1 MIPRAVTKI
10 LVLLLAYQSVVA
22 ILEEQ
27 YLTHS
32 SVQKVFPSEISCKS
46 LENKLK
52 SSFSCLLSFKTK
64 KYIFYEIETKTYGN
78 LYIALTRS
86 KSFYTNK
93 FHEFYDLYNGFHR
106 INEKENQ
113 SCILEGYILHENSK
127 VILNICGGLQGLIS
141 KSDVDLFISPSKN
154 GAEGEHILYLSEDSL
169 RNNDQQLKENSRKE
183 DNINKTFKCGFSE
196 RLQHRKVFHRYK
208 LYSNEVLGALAIP
221 NRRVR
226 RAFSQKH
233 YIETMIVADQTM
245 FEFYGENEKELRNY
259 LLSVMAIVSSILK
272 DSSIG
277 NFIHVSLVRLVILTK
292 NPPELDI
299 TSEAQESLR
308 KFCKWQKRL
317 NKWSDND
324 PEYFDTAILI
334 TRTNL
339 CTNTK
344 CDTLGLAE
352 LGSMCDSL
360 RSCSIVE
367 DNGLSAAFT
376 IAHEL
381 GHLLNSPH
389 DGINDLCTEELDKV
403 HIMTPSF
410 SLRSKTWTWSAC
422 SRKYITSFLESS
434 ESTCLLDKPFNID
447 YKALSKLPGEIY
459 STADQCKLIYGE
471 NSTAWVE
478 NNGMTGEGANSVS
491 YITLGSYG
499 SMPVTLKAF
508 SARFALEV
516 VECDRI
522 WCIDSNNL
530 SKPCYTNNM
539 PWADGTKCGSKMW
552 CRRGTCLK
560 KIEYEPV
567 HGEWGEWSE
576 YGGCSRT
583 CGGGIKFTTREC
595 DNPKPAYNGNY
606 CFGIRKKYESCN
618 TDSCPLNSKPFRA
631 VQCSAF
637 DGKDL
642 NIPNIPKDVQWFPKY
657 VLEEECKLYCE
668 YKGSSNF
675 YELASKVIDGTKCMN
690 ETNSVCVDGKCE
702 VSGCDNVLN
711 SQAKVDKC
719 GICNGDNSLCKTF
732 YGYKNISSYGYNFV
746 VLVPKGASNLKVVQ
760 VSEKQNMSDRHFL
773 VLLNQQKYYINGD
786 WRLSSG
792 KGCFTVAGNTVCY
805 SGFKSPNETIT
816 VTGTLKSD
824 MEIKVLSDDKNRNC
838 NIYYTYNY
846 HDHEEKKFKWALKEF
861 WTECYP
867 ICKGYQSREYECLQT
882 NDLQVVADSKCKGE
896 RPQGKIRT
904 CNDNC
909 YLQWSVILGECTPLS
924 VCGLGYQ
931 EQNVFCEKC
940 NTPCG
945 GLQWRSI
952 QCVELS
958 SNVSLPA
965 IKCNHTLAEPLI
977 QPCNLKPCSS
987 GVDELES
994 KENQVKWYTSS
1005 WNECSKSCG
1014 AGTQIRS
1021 VNCITLNGVVDDIEC
1036 KFLNKPNEMRSCN
1049 NFDCPFW
1056 RFGPWSKCSK
1066 TCGEGIQTR
1075 TVLCSFNE
1083 TVVKNE
1089 LCNQEIHVEEFQI
1102 CNILE
1107 CSQSVLDI
1115 NILNQ
1120 SMEWIISEWSQC
1132 SVSCGEGV
1140 TIRNIT
1146 CSSDYCNK
1154 TATPAITS
1162 PCYLDPCPV
1171 WSLSQWMPCYY
1182 PENCGL
1188 GYQVR
1193 QVQCQRENG
1202 EILNMTACDQSNK
1215 PEFNRNCETIRCE
1228 DSLWVTAPWNT
1239 CNVLCGNGSQYRD
1252 VSCQDLNGNLLDEK
1266 HCLKLSN
1273 KPDDKQP
1280 CTQSICPVW
1289 YSYEWGACD
1298 SSCVHQRVVECRQNN
1313 QVIDAN
1319 LCNLDDKPTEEI
1331 ECDTENC
1338 IKEHHVYKWILGD
1351 WTACSKSCGYSF
1363 KTRKVV
1369 CVNENSNEV
1378 NLLYCSHTEKPKSS
1392 EHCFE
1397 RPCPPSLQIGPWQE
1411 CSVTCGGGFQLRN
1424 IYCQGEA
1431 GSILPDSECKLDQNI
1446 TVRRVCN
1453 IAKCNSSFRW
1463 VAGPWSECSKTCG
1476 EGIQTRTV
1484 LCSFN
1489 ETVVKNE
1496 LCNQEIH
1503 VEEFQICNILECSQS
1518 VLDINI
1524 LNQSMEWIISEWSQ
1538 CSVSCGEGVTIR
1550 NITCSSDYCNKTAT
1564 PAITSPCYLDPCPVW
1579 SLSQWMPCYYPENC
1593 GLGYQVRQVQCQ
1605 RENGE
1610 ILNMTA
1616 CDQSNKPE
1624 FNRNCET
1631 IRCEDS
1637 LWVTAPWNTCD
1648 SSCVHQRVV
1657 ECRQNNQLRNIYC
1670 QGEAGSILPDSEC
1683 KLDQNITVR
1692 RVCNIA
1698 KCNSS
1703 FRWVAG
1709 PWSECSLLCGVGET
1723 YRKVQCINSDN
1734 ITEPT
1739 YKCNEDLMPPNFKVC
1754 NIQDCPLRTCR
1765 DIQKKFSVYSDG
1777 EHTLLIKNKTLSIYC
1792 EGMHRNN
1799 PKEYI
1804 TLIAD
1809 KKQNY
1814 AEIYNKRLQPGF
1826 LCPENGRRQISCP
1839 NCFDFTAS
1847 GVSFFKKLRLDIRN
1861 MVIILGDKTFA
1872 DQFGQNPPGYATAG
1886 DCYSK
1891 VNCTQGSFMINLQK
1905 TGFRIADDVEWVS
1918 QGHHTSQQIQR
1929 HKDNQF
1935 VVGKCGGYCGLCTP
1949 NYKMGLKVGLAVS

>member
-32 SVQKVFPSEISCKS
+32 SAQKVFPSEISCKS

-113 SCILEGYILHENSK
+113 SCILEGYILDENSK

-471 NSTAWVE
+471 NSTVCH
-478 NNGMTGEGANSVS
+478 T
-491 YITLGSYG
+491 
-499 SMPVTLKAF
+499 
-508 SARFALEV
+508 R

-846 HDHEEKKFKWALKEF
+846 HDHEEKKFKWSLKEF

-931 EQNVFCEKC
+931 EQNVFCEKVFYGNEQKKEIVHHKDCHKAKVSNMPSNQKSCYKPCTEGWLYSPWSEC

-1280 CTQSICPVW
+1280 CTQLICPVW

-1378 NLLYCSHTEKPKSS
+1378 NLLYCSHTERPKSS

-1411 CSVTCGGGFQLRN
+1411 CSVTCGGGF
-1424 IYCQGEA
+1424 
-1431 GSILPDSECKLDQNI
+1431 
-1446 TVRRVCN
+1446 
-1453 IAKCNSSFRW
+1453 
-1463 VAGPWSECSKTCG
+1463 
-1476 EGIQTRTV
+1476 
-1484 LCSFN
+1484 
-1489 ETVVKNE
+1489 
-1496 LCNQEIH
+1496 
-1503 VEEFQICNILECSQS
+1503 
-1518 VLDINI
+1518 
-1524 LNQSMEWIISEWSQ
+1524 
-1538 CSVSCGEGVTIR
+1538 
-1550 NITCSSDYCNKTAT
+1550 
-1564 PAITSPCYLDPCPVW
+1564 
-1579 SLSQWMPCYYPENC
+1579 
-1593 GLGYQVRQVQCQ
+1593 
-1605 RENGE
+1605 
-1610 ILNMTA
+1610 
-1616 CDQSNKPE
+1616 
-1624 FNRNCET
+1624 
-1631 IRCEDS
+1631 
-1637 LWVTAPWNTCD
+1637 
-1648 SSCVHQRVV
+1648 
-1657 ECRQNNQLRNIYC
+1657 QLRNIYC

-1839 NCFDFTAS
+1839 NCFDYAAS